1 MLSIAF
7 GILFPQMMSTIA
19 IAVFVYLG
27 NSLEINTA
35 YTINIVFNLVK
46 VPLRS
51 LP

>member
-7 GILFPQMMSTIA
+7 VILFPQLMSTIA
-19 IAVFVYLG
+19 IAAFVYMG
-27 NSLEINTA
+27 NDLEISTA

-46 VPLRS
+46 VPLRT